1 MGTDYNDL
9 MTANP
14 YHTFD
19 ANRASYGFQPS
30 MWNNFV
36 LILIGFSCFIEDLYD
51 EMAATS
57 AYCPPPTSHPSAY
70 PSCPS
75 MHPSSF
81 FAAAAAAAAAA
92 AVGNNVTSISHG
104 ISPSSYHGQETGE

>member
-1 MGTDYNDL
+1 MDFNQVCL
-9 MTANP
+9 QINLFP
-14 YHTFD
+14 
-19 ANRASYGFQPS
+19 NLS
-30 MWNNFV
+30 
-36 LILIGFSCFIEDLYD
+36 LEDLYD

-81 FAAAAAAAAAA
+81 FAAAAAAVA
-92 AVGNNVTSISHG
+92 AVSNNATSIQHS
-104 ISPSSYHGQETGE
+104 ISPSSYHGHESGE